1 MATPMSSAPTWTPT
15 LVRLWPTLISRAQL
29 AGHERHNPGL
39 VALAERLDSDTEQIT
54 SRYQALD
61 VLAMDHDDVRWLR
74 AGIDQVIDRYLRGVG
89 VDYGVRWDVR
99 GWANINRRGDY
110 HSPHNHGWS
119 YLSGTYYVRVPQQP
133 PGQASPPGDA
143 GTRDAAAISFYDPR
157 GAVNMLACDGEIL
170 SQHEFRVRPTAGTLL
185 LWNSFLNHS
194 VHPNM
199 AEITRVSISFN
210 VALRWTEELTS

>member
-1 MATPMSSAPTWTPT
+1 MAAAMPNAPTWTPQFR
-15 LVRLWPTLISRAQL
+15 RLWPTLIARAQL
-29 AGHERHNPGL
+29 AGHEQHNPGL
-39 VALAERLDSDTEQIT
+39 VALAERLDADTGQIT
-54 SRYQALD
+54 ARYQSVD

-74 AGIDQVIDRYLRGVG
+74 AGIDQVIERYLRGVG

-99 GWANINRRGDY
+99 GWANINRHGDY

-133 PGQASPPGDA
+133 PEA
-143 GTRDAAAISFYDPR
+143 GEAGAREPAAISFYDPR
-157 GAVNMLACDGEIL
+157 GSVNMLACDSEIL
-170 SQHEFRVRPTAGTLL
+170 SQHEFRVRPAGGTLL

-199 AEITRVSISFN
+199 AQVTRVSISFN
-210 VALRWTEELTS
+210 VALRWTDELAP

>member
-1 MATPMSSAPTWTPT
+1 MAAVMPGAPTWTPQFT
-15 LVRLWPTLISRAQL
+15 RLWPTLVARAQL
-29 AGHERHNPGL
+29 ANHEQHDPGL
-39 VALAERLDSDTEQIT
+39 VALAERLDADTEQIT

-61 VLAMDHDDVRWLR
+61 VLAMDDADVRWLR

-99 GWANINRRGDY
+99 GWANINRQGDY

-133 PGQASPPGDA
+133 PGEGAREP
-143 GTRDAAAISFYDPR
+143 AAISFYDPR
-157 GAVNMLACDGEIL
+157 GAVNMLACEAEIL
-170 SQHEFRVRPTAGTLL
+170 SQHEFRVRPSAGTLL

-199 AEITRVSISFN
+199 AQVTRVSISFN

>member
-1 MATPMSSAPTWTPT
+1 MATPMPVAPSWTPRF
-15 LVRLWPTLISRAQL
+15 VRLWPTLLARAQL
-29 AGHERHNPGL
+29 AQHERHDPAL
-39 VALAERLDSDTEQIT
+39 VALAERLDADTEQIT

-61 VLAMDHDDVRWLR
+61 LLAMDHDEVRWLR
-74 AGIDQVIDRYLRGVG
+74 GGIDQVIERYLRGVG

-119 YLSGTYYVRVPQQP
+119 YLSGTYYVRVPEQP
-133 PGQASPPGDA
+133 PAASADGA
-143 GTRDAAAISFYDPR
+143 REAAAISFYDPR
-157 GAVNMLACDGEIL
+157 GAVNMLACDGEFL

-199 AEITRVSISFN
+199 AQVTRVSISFN

>member
-1 MATPMSSAPTWTPT
+1 MATPMSAAPNWTPRF
-15 LVRLWPTLISRAQL
+15 VRLWPTLISRALL
-29 AGHERHNPGL
+29 ADHDRHDVGL
-39 VALAERLDSDTEQIT
+39 IALAERLDAENDQIT
-54 SRYQALD
+54 SRFQALD
-61 VLAMDHDDVRWLR
+61 LLAMEHEDVRWLR

-133 PGQASPPGDA
+133 ATPDQGAA
-143 GTRDAAAISFYDPR
+143 REAAAISFYDPR
-157 GAVNMLACDGEIL
+157 GAVNMLACDGEFL
-170 SQHEFRVRPTAGTLL
+170 SQHEFRVRPTSGTLL

-199 AEITRVSISFN
+199 AEQTRVSISFN
-210 VALRWTEELTS
+210 VALRWTEELTSG